1 MKDVAKMKTL
11 YIVQRAALSSCH
23 VQHVLLTVA
32 VELPHEIPYS
42 LPNAIDVADP
52 PALILLHISSTFGID
67 HIKSI
72 SGDDHMIMM
81 AGYFRKFCV

>member
-1 MKDVAKMKTL
+1 M
-11 YIVQRAALSSCH
+11 
-23 VQHVLLTVA
+23 A

-72 SGDDHMIMM
+72 SEDVFERRAKVQDS
-81 AGYFRKFCV
+81 F

>member
-1 MKDVAKMKTL
+1 MLERCCENEDTA
-11 YIVQRAALSSCH
+11 QRAALSSFL
-23 VQHVLLTVA
+23 VQPVLLIVA

-72 SGDDHMIMM
+72 SEDVQNC
-81 AGYFRKFCV
+81 R

>member
-1 MKDVAKMKTL
+1 M
-11 YIVQRAALSSCH
+11 
-23 VQHVLLTVA
+23 A

-72 SGDDHMIMM
+72 SEDMHFHCTI
-81 AGYFRKFCV
+81 VT

>member
-1 MKDVAKMKTL
+1 MLERCCENEDTA
-11 YIVQRAALSSCH
+11 QRAALSGCL
-23 VQHVLLTVA
+23 VQPVLLTVA

-72 SGDDHMIMM
+72 SEDMQNCRG
-81 AGYFRKFCV
+81 GPRYL

>member
-1 MKDVAKMKTL
+1 M
-11 YIVQRAALSSCH
+11 
-23 VQHVLLTVA
+23 A

-42 LPNAIDVADP
+42 LPNTIDVADP

-72 SGDDHMIMM
+72 SEDVENCRG
-81 AGYFRKFCV
+81 GPRYF

>member
-1 MKDVAKMKTL
+1 M
-11 YIVQRAALSSCH
+11 
-23 VQHVLLTVA
+23 A

-72 SGDDHMIMM
+72 SEDVQSCRGGPRDLCEEGEGARFLPGA
-81 AGYFRKFCV
+81 AGSPP

>member
-1 MKDVAKMKTL
+1 M
-11 YIVQRAALSSCH
+11 
-23 VQHVLLTVA
+23 A

-42 LPNAIDVADP
+42 LPNAIAIDVADP

-72 SGDDHMIMM
+72 SEDMQNCRG
-81 AGYFRKFCV
+81 GPRYL